1 MTHTIQGGTIMS
13 KVMMENIIDNM
24 KSMVEPVAKSKAVLT
39 GLMATEPKVQNA
51 YKEACLQ
58 TLRGVVNKSARKA
71 ATLTADELIRESALG
86 SKSNFLQDVVG
97 SANAANFAL
106 GDIKALSDVLATT
119 TRKFSEAFDRGRLN
133 AFQLPVGMLQTINLI
148 KNVNKF
154 LCKHEATNTVEI
166 IKKRFVKV
174 LEITDKTTGN
184 RKKVSLLQ
192 ADASQE
198 ILKALASSRRVEQV
212 VLEKGKEDIL
222 DVLAAAGKK
231 AVQKGMDTLVQHFK
245 LVEVTL
251 ASDPVGGS
259 DVVVQAFDLTGGMYS
274 DANLTNK
281 GRMAYTVTAEDK
293 TAMITGYA
301 DFAEYKFQWAAAGEL
316 ADRVKSIKIEV
327 TFDNDLFDNNV
338 RILPPEIIPVVGRLT
353 EQTTLVISTHD
364 RVEWEGENLYNLNYL
379 ESMYSS
385 IDVIQE
391 AAIDNFVINQFE
403 SVKTTAKYFG
413 DVEKNKATANN
424 RNTLNTL
431 TTFHKGTYDN
441 IKPVAAN
448 SGLLTEMDLRQKY
461 IAEEVRK
468 VNEALHIDFNSM
480 GGIVTTIVA
489 HPKVASL
496 FGGADL
502 KFDAAV
508 EFSDYAGANL
518 QVNIQEG
525 TINGRPLRMVS
536 TERHAMPDYAGRKGM
551 ATIIPFS
558 TDPSQETFSFIQGL
572 TILDEDGRYRQGGAY
587 SQLPGIIYQNN
598 FGFFPMQYAIGEIEI
613 TNIDLVK

>member
-1 MTHTIQGGTIMS
+1 MS
-13 KVMMENIIDNM
+13 KIMMEEIIDNM
-24 KSMVEPVAKSKAVLT
+24 KSMVEPVARSRAVLT

-51 YKEACLQ
+51 YKEACLA
-58 TLRGVVNKSARKA
+58 TLKGVVNKSARKA

-86 SKSNFLQDVVG
+86 RKSSFLSDVVG
-97 SANAANFAL
+97 SANAANFAV
-106 GDIKALSDVLATT
+106 GDMKALSEVLATT

-174 LEITDKTTGN
+174 LEITDKATGT

-192 ADASQE
+192 ADADQE
-198 ILKALASSRRVEQV
+198 ILKALASSRRVEKV
-212 VLEKGKEDIL
+212 TLVKGEDSIL
-222 DVLAAAGKK
+222 DVLVANNAK
-231 AVQKGMDTLVQHFK
+231 AVQKGMDTLVQHYK
-245 LVEVTL
+245 LLSVTL
-251 ASDPVGGS
+251 ASEPAGGQ
-259 DVVVQAFDLTGGMYS
+259 DVVISAFDLTGGMYS

-281 GRMAYTVTAEDK
+281 GRMAYTVTSGDK
-293 TAMITGYA
+293 AAVITGYA
-301 DFAEYKFQWAAAGEL
+301 DFAEYKFSWAAAGEL
-316 ADRVKSIKIEV
+316 ADRVKAIEIEV
-327 TFDNDLFDNNV
+327 VFDNDLFDNNV

-391 AAIDNFVINQFE
+391 AAIDNFVIQQFE

-413 DVEKNKATANN
+413 AAESNKSTAAN
-424 RNTLNTL
+424 RNQLNTL
-431 TTFHKGTYDN
+431 TTFHKGTYNN
-441 IKPVAAN
+441 IKPTEP
-448 SGLLTEMDLRQKY
+448 GLLTEMDLRQKY

-536 TERHAMPDYAGRKGM
+536 TERHALPDYANKKGM
-551 ATIIPFS
+551 ATMIPFS

-613 TNIDLVK
+613 TNVDLVK

>member
-1 MTHTIQGGTIMS
+1 MSRIML
-13 KVMMENIIDNM
+13 ENIVDNV
-24 KSMVEPVAKSKAVLT
+24 KSMVAPETKSKAILT
-39 GLMATEPKVQNA
+39 NMMATEPRVQNA
-51 YKEACLQ
+51 YKEACLA

-71 ATLTADELIRESALG
+71 ATLTADELIKEAALG

-97 SANAANFAL
+97 SANAANFAVS
-106 GDIKALSDVLATT
+106 DIKALAEVLTTT

-174 LEITDKTTGN
+174 LEITDKSTGN

-192 ADASQE
+192 ADADKQ
-198 ILKALASSRRVEQV
+198 ILDALASSRRVETV
-212 VLEKGKEDIL
+212 VLEKNKADIL
-222 DVLAAAGKK
+222 EVIAANGGK
-231 AVQKGMDTLVQHFK
+231 AVQKGIDTLVQHFK
-245 LVEVTL
+245 LLNVVLANKTVGQPDVTIG
-251 ASDPVGGS
+251 AY
-259 DVVVQAFDLTGGMYS
+259 DLTGGMYS

-281 GRMAYTVTAEDK
+281 GRMAYTVVD
-293 TAMITGYA
+293 A
-301 DFAEYKFQWAAAGEL
+301 DDNNKSAVISGFAAFDEYKFNWSASGDL
-316 ADRVKSIKIEV
+316 ADRIKAIEIEV

-338 RILPPEIIPVVGRLT
+338 RILPPEIIPVIGRLT

-364 RVEWEGENLYNLNYL
+364 RIEWEGENLYNLNYL

-391 AAIDNFVINQFE
+391 AAIDNFVIQQFE

-413 DVEKNKATANN
+413 ETEKVKSTAAN

-431 TTFHKGTYDN
+431 TVFHKGSYAN
-441 IKPVAAN
+441 IKPTNASA
-448 SGLLTEMDLRQKY
+448 GLLTEMDLRQKY

-525 TINGRPLRMVS
+525 MINGRPLRMVS
-536 TERHAMPDYAGRKGM
+536 TERHALPDYTARTGM
-551 ATIIPFS
+551 ATMIPFS

-572 TILDEDGRYRQGGAY
+572 TILDEDGRYRQGGAFN
-587 SQLPGIIYQNN
+587 QLPGIIYQNN
-598 FGFFPMQYAIGEIEI
+598 FGFFPMQYAIGEIEL

>member
-1 MTHTIQGGTIMS
+1 MS
-13 KVMMENIIDNM
+13 KIMMEAIIDNM
-24 KSMVEPVAKSKAVLT
+24 KSMVEPVARSRAVLT

-51 YKEACLQ
+51 YKEACLA
-58 TLRGVVNKSARKA
+58 TLKGVVNKSARKA
-71 ATLTADELIRESALG
+71 ATLTADELIRESSLG
-86 SKSNFLQDVVG
+86 RTSNFLSDIVG
-97 SANAANFAL
+97 SANAANFAV
-106 GDIKALSDVLATT
+106 GDMKALSEVLSTT

-174 LEITDKTTGN
+174 LEITDKSTGT

-192 ADASQE
+192 ADADQE
-198 ILKALASSRRVEQV
+198 ILKALASSRRVEKV
-212 VLEKGKEDIL
+212 VLPKGEDSII
-222 DVLAAAGKK
+222 DVLVGAGAK

-245 LVEVTL
+245 LVNVTL
-251 ASDPVGGS
+251 LSEPAGGS
-259 DVVVQAFDLTGGMYS
+259 DVVVSAFDLTGGMYS

-281 GRMAYTVTAEDK
+281 GRMAYTVTDAGK
-293 TAMITGYA
+293 SAVITGFA
-301 DFAEYKFQWAAAGEL
+301 DFSEYKFSWAAAGEI
-316 ADRVKSIKIEV
+316 ADRVKSIEIEV

-391 AAIDNFVINQFE
+391 AAIDNFVIQQFE

-413 DVEKNKATANN
+413 DAEKTKSTAAN
-424 RNTLNTL
+424 RNQLNTL
-431 TTFHKGTYDN
+431 TVFHKGTYNN
-441 IKPVAAN
+441 IKPTEP
-448 SGLLTEMDLRQKY
+448 GLLTEMDLRQKY

-536 TERHAMPDYAGRKGM
+536 TERHALPDYTNKKGM
-551 ATIIPFS
+551 ATMIPFS

-587 SQLPGIIYQNN
+587 NQLPGIIYQNN

-613 TNIDLVK
+613 TNVDLVK

>member
-1 MTHTIQGGTIMS
+1 MSRLMLETIVGN
-13 KVMMENIIDNM
+13 V
-24 KSMVEPVAKSKAVLT
+24 KSMVEPATKSKAILT
-39 GLMATEPKVQNA
+39 NMMATEPRVQNA
-51 YKEACLQ
+51 YKEACLA

-71 ATLTADELIRESALG
+71 TTLTADELIKEAALG
-86 SKSNFLQDVVG
+86 RNSSFLADVVG
-97 SANAANFAL
+97 SANAANFAIS
-106 GDIKALSDVLATT
+106 DIKALSEVLNTT

-174 LEITDKTTGN
+174 LEITDKVTGT

-192 ADASQE
+192 ADADKQ
-198 ILKALASSRRVEQV
+198 ILDALSASRRIEKV
-212 VLEKGKEDIL
+212 VLDKNKDDIL
-222 DVLAAAGKK
+222 AVITANGGK

-245 LVEVTL
+245 LLKVTL
-251 ASDPVGGS
+251 ANETVGQP
-259 DVVVQAFDLTGGMYS
+259 DVVLNAFDLTGGMYS

-293 TAMITGYA
+293 NAVITGYA
-301 DFAEYKFQWAAAGEL
+301 DFAEYKFSWSASGEL
-316 ADRVKSIKIEV
+316 ADRVKSIEIEV

-364 RVEWEGENLYNLNYL
+364 RIEWEGENLYNLNYL

-391 AAIDNFVINQFE
+391 AAIDNFVIQQFE

-413 DVEKNKATANN
+413 ETEKVKSTASN
-424 RNTLNTL
+424 RNNLNTL
-431 TTFHKGTYDN
+431 TVFHKGSFAN
-441 IKPVAAN
+441 IKPTDASA
-448 SGLLTEMDLRQKY
+448 GLLTEMDLRQKY

-536 TERHAMPDYAGRKGM
+536 TERHALPDYVNRKGM
-551 ATIIPFS
+551 ATMIPFS

-572 TILDEDGRYRQGGAY
+572 TILDEDGRYRQGGAFA
-587 SQLPGIIYQNN
+587 QLPGIIYQNN
-598 FGFFPMQYAIGEIEI
+598 YGFFPMQYAIGEIEL

>member
-1 MTHTIQGGTIMS
+1 MS
-13 KVMMENIIDNM
+13 KIMMEAIIDNM
-24 KSMVEPVAKSKAVLT
+24 KSFVEPIAKSKAVLP
-39 GLMATEPKVQNA
+39 GLLATEPRVQNA
-51 YKEACLQ
+51 YKEACLA
-58 TLRGVVNKSARKA
+58 TLKGVVNKSARKA

-86 SKSNFLQDVVG
+86 RKSNFLAEVVG
-97 SANAANFAL
+97 SANAANFAVE
-106 GDIKALSDVLATT
+106 DMKALSEVLTTT

-166 IKKRFVKV
+166 IKKRFIKV
-174 LEITDKTTGN
+174 IEITDKATGT

-192 ADASQE
+192 ADADKE
-198 ILKALASSRRVEQV
+198 ILDALAASRRVEKV
-212 VLEKGKEDIL
+212 TLGVNESDI
-222 DVLAAAGKK
+222 VAALATAGKK
-231 AVQKGMDTLVQHFK
+231 VVQKGMDTLVQHFK
-245 LVEVTL
+245 LLNITL
-251 ASDPVGGS
+251 TNKTAGQP
-259 DVVVQAFDLTGGMYS
+259 DVIVPAFDLTGGMYG

-281 GRMAYTVTAEDK
+281 GRMAFT
-293 TAMITGYA
+293 ITQDGQSAVISGYA
-301 DFAEYKFQWAAAGEL
+301 DFAEYKFSWGVSGDL
-316 ADRVKSIKIEV
+316 KDRIKAIEIEV

-364 RVEWEGENLYNLNYL
+364 RIEWEGENLYNLNYL

-391 AAIDNFVINQFE
+391 AAIDNFVIQQFE
-403 SVKTTAKYFG
+403 SVKTTAKAFG
-413 DVEKNKATANN
+413 DVEKTKSTATN
-424 RNTLNTL
+424 RNNLNTL
-431 TTFHKGTYDN
+431 TTFHKGTYAN
-441 IKPVAAN
+441 IVPTNTN

-536 TERHAMPDYAGRKGM
+536 TERHALPDYENKKGM
-551 ATIIPFS
+551 ATMIPFS

-587 SQLPGIIYQNN
+587 NQLPGIIYQNN
-598 FGFFPMQYAIGEIEI
+598 FGFFPMQFAIGEIEI
-613 TNIDLVK
+613 TNINLVK